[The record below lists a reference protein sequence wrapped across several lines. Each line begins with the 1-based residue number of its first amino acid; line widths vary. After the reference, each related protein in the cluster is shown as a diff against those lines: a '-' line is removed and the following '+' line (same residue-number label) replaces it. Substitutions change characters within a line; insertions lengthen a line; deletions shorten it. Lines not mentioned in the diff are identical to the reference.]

1 MGKYDLKGDL
11 STPYILTVDTTMVY
25 PLPEV
30 GGSSQ
35 FSLTVQ
41 EHTSSFW
48 EAGRR
53 GGESTHTSDESDL
66 KEVEH

>member
-1 MGKYDLKGDL
+1 MNLYTNMKGDL
-11 STPYILTVDTTMVY
+11 STPYILTMDTTMVY
-25 PLPEV
+25 PLQEG

-48 EAGRR
+48 EAGR
-53 GGESTHTSDESDL
+53 GGGGDTPQTR
-66 KEVEH
+66 VI